1 MSRIYP
7 LYSSSSGNC
16 TYIGNRSE
24 GILIDCGVSFSRL
37 KKSLDG
43 CGIPIGAVKAVF
55 ITHCHS
61 DHIKGLKVF
70 TKKTG
75 VPVFAQSETLD
86 SLISQDMIHSV
97 CEDILSCTELS
108 FCKVTPFETSHD
120 TIRSCGYRIDLSD
133 GSSCGVCTDLG
144 FVSDKVTAALSGC
157 GAVLTESNYDDEM
170 LRDCSYPPSLKERI
184 RSDRGHLSNIECAQ
198 LCGKLISSG
207 THRFILG
214 HISKES
220 NSAKRALEINR
231 EELKKLGYERNKDY
245 IMTTADPF
253 GENLEFTAF

>member
-37 KKSLDG
+37 KTALDG
-43 CGIPIGAVKAVF
+43 CGIPMGAVKAVF

-86 SLISQDMIHSV
+86 SLIGQDMIHSA

-108 FCKVTPFETSHD
+108 FCKVMPFETSHD
-120 TIRSCGYRIDLSD
+120 TIESCGYRIDLSD

-144 FVSDKVTAALSGC
+144 FVSEKVTAALSGC
-157 GAVLTESNYDDEM
+157 GAVLAESNYDDEM
-170 LRDCSYPPSLKERI
+170 LRYCSYPLSLKERI
-184 RSDRGHLSNIECAQ
+184 RSDRGHLSNIQCAE
-198 LCGKLISSG
+198 LCGKLISMG
-207 THRFILG
+207 TRRFILG

-220 NSAKRALEINR
+220 NSAERALEINC
-231 EELKKLGYERNKDY
+231 EELKKPGYERNKDY

-253 GENLEFTAF
+253 GENLEFTVF